1 MLRPAALLLGVLAL
15 AAPALGKRYVEHEPI
30 PLIVNKVGPFANPSE
45 TYAYFSLPMCRST
58 GRVKKHSHEL
68 GEILVGDRKVHSPYD
83 ITFLDNVPW
92 RLLCEKSLTEAE
104 LKRFIMAIEDDYY
117 FEMFLDELPMW
128 GYIGE
133 VEGEDLLLG
142 HLEHARRYLYP
153 HLHFSLGYNVDQI
166 VSVNVSTHPQR
177 KVYVPPGR
185 RPVSTSTAPLDPA
198 PTPPLPSTETSP
210 TPWTTP
216 RCRSRTLSSGCRTR
230 TPSTTTACSDT
241 TTRASSPA
249 RLRSTGC
256 PSSTRSCWSC
266 S

>member
-177 KVYVPPGR
+177 KVCVPPAAARCRCRRRRRRR
-185 RPVSTSTAPLDPA
+185 RPS
-198 PTPPLPSTETSP
+198 TPPPHPRSPPQRHHRRRGQHRGVVLVLGRVGVAPAHQVRRPHAPIPRLALP
-210 TPWTTP
+210 P
-216 RCRSRTLSSGCRTR
+216 RHV
-230 TPSTTTACSDT
+230 
-241 TTRASSPA
+241 
-249 RLRSTGC
+249 
-256 PSSTRSCWSC
+256 
-266 S
+266 